1 MNVSRK
7 STAFLPA
14 CLALGGFIAS
24 AVLFGVLN
32 IMPSGA
38 REAGDGTPAAQTLA
52 LGDEAVQSGFKMPP
66 ARAFIE
72 IVSRPIFSPN
82 RRPAPEEE
90 LTIETVASQL
100 EARLIGVIVTSG
112 GPIAIIEPR
121 GSNNF
126 ARLTV
131 GDRFQGWTVA
141 QIEPERVTFRRDQAI
156 ERLELSFDLPPKKRS
171 RTDKK
176 KQQPQKAEQTDAETE
191 KE

>member
-1 MNVSRK
+1 MSVSRK

-32 IMPSGA
+32 ITPSGA
-38 REAGDGTPAAQTLA
+38 RETEGAAPQETLA
-52 LGDEAVQSGFKMPP
+52 LADDSVQPGFKMPP
-66 ARAFIE
+66 ARSFIE

-90 LTIETVASQL
+90 LTIETVASEL
-100 EARLIGVIVTSG
+100 DARLIGVIVTSG

-121 GSNNF
+121 TGKNF

-141 QIEPERVTFRRDQAI
+141 QIEPERVTFRRDQAV
-156 ERLELSFDLPPKKRS
+156 ERLELSFDRPPKKRP

-176 KQQPQKAEQTDAETE
+176 KNQPQKAEKNEPETQNE
-191 KE
+191 

>member
-32 IMPSGA
+32 ITPSGA
-38 REAGDGTPAAQTLA
+38 RETGGTTPAQETLA
-52 LGDEAVQSGFKMPP
+52 LADEPVQSGFKMPP
-66 ARAFIE
+66 ARSFIE

-90 LTIETVASQL
+90 LTIETVASEL
-100 EARLIGVIVTSG
+100 EARLIGVIVASG
-112 GPIAIIEPR
+112 VPIAIIEPR
-121 GSNNF
+121 GGKNF
-126 ARLTV
+126 ARVTV

-141 QIEPERVTFRRDQAI
+141 QIEPERVTFRRDQAV
-156 ERLELSFDLPPKKRS
+156 ERLELSFDLPPKKRP
-171 RTDKK
+171 RPNTKK
-176 KQQPQKAEQTDAETE
+176 KQPQKVEKNAPETQNE
-191 KE
+191 